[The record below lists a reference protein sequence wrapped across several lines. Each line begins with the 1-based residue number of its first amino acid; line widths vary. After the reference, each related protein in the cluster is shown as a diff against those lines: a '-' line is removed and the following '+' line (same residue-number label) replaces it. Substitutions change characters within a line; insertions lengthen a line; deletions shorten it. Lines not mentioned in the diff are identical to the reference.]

1 MLMMSG
7 YYVKRDVI
15 AIAHIQDLIKTETLE
30 ENCQIPYDEVCFN
43 GIMIKLPN
51 HNSFYSV
58 PFAMDFIY
66 DLFSNVETDEIQYY
80 DPAFHKDMKMISQMN
95 PSLIFGINVIVD
107 EYGKYSNEYYF
118 NGKIIDDLTCKYDE
132 LVLEENP
139 SQIIQSNDWQD
150 IMTQ

>member
-30 ENCQIPYDEVCFN
+30 ENYHIPYDEVCFN
-43 GIMIKLPN
+43 SIMIKLPN

-95 PSLIFGINVIVD
+95 PSLI
-107 EYGKYSNEYYF
+107 
-118 NGKIIDDLTCKYDE
+118 LE
-132 LVLEENP
+132 L
-139 SQIIQSNDWQD
+139 
-150 IMTQ
+150 M